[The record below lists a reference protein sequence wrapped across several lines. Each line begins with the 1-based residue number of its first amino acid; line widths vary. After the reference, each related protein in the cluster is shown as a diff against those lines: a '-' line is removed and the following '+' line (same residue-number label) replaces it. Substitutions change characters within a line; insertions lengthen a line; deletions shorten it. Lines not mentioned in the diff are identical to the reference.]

1 MLFKLSNL
9 SQLDAFD
16 SILDARTPAEY
27 LLDHIPNAINTPTLN
42 DEERILIGTTYKQ
55 VSAFEAKKR
64 GGAMAARNIAMHIEA
79 LFMDKPKNWKPLVYC
94 WRGGNRS
101 GSMVTILRAI
111 GWQAQQ
117 LEGGHKA
124 YRKLVVESLESLPTQ
139 YDFKVIG
146 GSTGSGKSA
155 LLTELS
161 KQGAQVLDLETL
173 AQHRG
178 SVLGRFA
185 DTAQPTQKW
194 FDSQLADTLR
204 RFDVSK
210 PVFVEAESKKIGQ
223 IALPES
229 LMTAIR
235 SAPLWE
241 VQAPIASRVEYLLQ
255 DYAEYVAHPERL
267 KQQLSY
273 LLPVFGH
280 DKLNS
285 WYERIDTGNFADI
298 TEALLLEHYDPLYQ
312 RALDRQTEARPPQQQ
327 LVLTDLTP
335 ETLKHTAATLIC
347 ENSSDFH

>member
-1 MLFKLSNL
+1 MLFKLANL

-16 SILDARTPAEY
+16 SILDARTPDEY
-27 LLDHIPNAINTPTLN
+27 KLDHIPNAINTPTLN
-42 DEERILIGTTYKQ
+42 NEERILIGTTYKQ

-64 GGAMAARNIAMHIEA
+64 GGALAARNIAMHIEA

-124 YRKLVVESLESLPTQ
+124 YRKLVVESLETLPAQ
-139 YDFKVIG
+139 YTFRVIG
-146 GSTGSGKSA
+146 GATGSGKSA
-155 LLTELS
+155 LLNELA

-185 DTAQPTQKW
+185 DTPQPTQKW

-204 RFDVSK
+204 RFDTSK

-229 LMTAIR
+229 LMAAIR

-241 VQAPIASRVEYLLQ
+241 VQAPINSRVEYLLQ
-255 DYAEYVAHPERL
+255 DYAEYVEHPERL

-273 LLPVFGH
+273 LLPLFGRET
-280 DKLNS
+280 LNQ
-285 WYERIDTGNFADI
+285 WFNAIDAGNFADI
-298 TEALLLEHYDPLYQ
+298 TQTLLLEHYDPLYQ
-312 RALDRQTEARPPQQQ
+312 RALDRQTQTRQPHDS
-327 LVLTDLTP
+327 LVLTDLSIT
-335 ETLKHTAATLIC
+335 TLI
-347 ENSSDFH
+347 EAAKKLILLS

>member
-1 MLFKLSNL
+1 
-9 SQLDAFD
+9 
-16 SILDARTPAEY
+16 
-27 LLDHIPNAINTPTLN
+27 
-42 DEERILIGTTYKQ
+42 
-55 VSAFEAKKR
+55 
-64 GGAMAARNIAMHIEA
+64 
-79 LFMDKPKNWKPLVYC
+79 
-94 WRGGNRS
+94 
-101 GSMVTILRAI
+101 MVTILRAI

-124 YRKLVVESLESLPTQ
+124 YRKLVVESLETLPAQ
-139 YDFKVIG
+139 YAFRVIG

-161 KQGAQVLDLETL
+161 KQGAQVLDLEAL

-178 SVLGRFA
+178 SVLGRLA
-185 DTAQPTQKW
+185 DTTQPTQKW

-204 RFDVSK
+204 RFDSNQ

-241 VQAPIASRVEYLLQ
+241 VQAPISSRVEYLLQ
-255 DYAEYVAHPERL
+255 NYAEYVVHPERL

-298 TEALLLEHYDPLYQ
+298 TEALLVEHYDPLYQ
-312 RALDRQTEARPPQQQ
+312 RALERQSDTRQPHDS
-327 LVLTDLTP
+327 LVLSDLSST
-335 ETLKHTAATLIC
+335 TLANTAKKLMLNLQTLHI
-347 ENSSDFH
+347 N